1 MSLDECQGRVGHLA
15 PARIDDERVPAVG
28 QLDDLGH
35 PRVALLLL
43 VGSFSNRRRDGVI
56 LYAFDDQKR
65 AALGI
70 LGVDLG
76 LGPGVEVLIA
86 SLENSSPRAGTPE
99 GAFHLPSPL
108 LPTSLCETL
117 PELFD

>member
-65 AALGI
+65 AALGV

-76 LGPGVEVLIA
+76 LGPGVEVLSG
-86 SLENSSPRAGTPE
+86 SLGNSLARAGDRAGLVQRP
-99 GAFHLPSPL
+99 GL
-108 LPTSLCETL
+108 LLAE
-117 PELFD
+117 

>member
-35 PRVALLLL
+35 PWVALLLL

-76 LGPGVEVLIA
+76 LRPGGEVLSG
-86 SLENSSPRAGTPE
+86 SLENSLPRPGNPAGLVQ
-99 GAFHLPSPL
+99 LPGPVL
-108 LPTSLCETL
+108 A
-117 PELFD
+117 DD